1 MDLIKVFIS
10 KISDRG
16 SEASTDTSES
26 RGRGGSGEENET
38 TNNMEDRKSVDRQ
51 ETDTIIFD
59 CNNFLAFLQSSA
71 LNLTRVEA
79 ATLSLRENKYAMDW
93 FRLWSSRHI
102 AVEEHRSLVGRI
114 ISRLDNVSFVGLIYS
129 LLVFS

>member
-1 MDLIKVFIS
+1 MLYTVLFPPFLAKAAVLDGETSVMDLIKVFIS

-51 ETDTIIFD
+51 ETDTIIFY

-71 LNLTRVEA
+71 LMNTA
-79 ATLSLRENKYAMDW
+79 
-93 FRLWSSRHI
+93 
-102 AVEEHRSLVGRI
+102 
-114 ISRLDNVSFVGLIYS
+114 
-129 LLVFS
+129 